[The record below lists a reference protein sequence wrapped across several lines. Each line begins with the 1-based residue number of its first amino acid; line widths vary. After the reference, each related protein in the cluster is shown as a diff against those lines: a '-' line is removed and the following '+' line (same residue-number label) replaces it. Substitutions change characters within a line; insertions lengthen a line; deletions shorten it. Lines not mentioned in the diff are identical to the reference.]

1 MDGLLIWLQKYK
13 YYFDTQNINLKN
25 DRKRSALPLCKA
37 KNRPHDIPNDH
48 KNRPRDTRYTPAK
61 QIEPK
66 PSRMK

>member
-37 KNRPHDIPNDH
+37 KNRPHDMI
-48 KNRPRDTRYTPAK
+48 
-61 QIEPK
+61 
-66 PSRMK
+66 